1 MKMLYTAVGI
11 FKLKNQGKNNVYP
24 TVILSGKECRLDVQE
39 MMIWSALN
47 WRITD
52 DKQLHTYY
60 SEQKKKSGVVF
71 SRSYTDTLNRLIVRG
86 LVASGRGENG
96 EEALY
101 DLISGLYIIPL
112 YQSPVIRIISFLRMV
127 FIFKLP
133 YEKAKVLFERDKKNK
148 NERRV
153 MKLAFS
159 APMSTAEIV
168 KCIDKNIDFI
178 LIIRYMVA
186 KTANRYTHPIIT
198 ELFFPLP
205 HFSVAR
211 YIASNTSNR
220 KKNWNTV
227 CTTASA
233 NPIFPLL

>member
-24 TVILSGKECRLDVQE
+24 TVILSGNECRLDVQE

-52 DKQLHTYY
+52 EKQLHTYY
-60 SEQKKKSGVVF
+60 SEQEKKSGVVF

-86 LVASGRGENG
+86 LVACGRGENS

-112 YQSPVIRIISFLRMV
+112 YQSPFIRIISFLRMV

-148 NERRV
+148 NERRI

-168 KCIDKNIDFI
+168 KCMDKNIDFI
-178 LIIRYMVA
+178 LNEDDVMEFLYDDKFTTSENIAESVRGLSSVRTVL
-186 KTANRYTHPIIT
+186 TAVSNLYLRRQI
-198 ELFFPLP
+198 LFE
-205 HFSVAR
+205 R
-211 YIASNTSNR
+211 M
-220 KKNWNTV
+220 
-227 CTTASA
+227 
-233 NPIFPLL
+233 

>member
-1 MKMLYTAVGI
+1 MKELYTAVGI

-24 TVILSGKECRLDVQE
+24 TVILSGKERRLDVQE

-52 DKQLHTYY
+52 EKQLHTYY
-60 SEQKKKSGVVF
+60 SEQEKKSGVVF
-71 SRSYTDTLNRLIVRG
+71 SRSYNDTLNRLIVRG

-112 YQSPVIRIISFLRMV
+112 YQSPFIRIISFLRMV

-178 LIIRYMVA
+178 LNEDDVMEFLYDDKFTTSENIAESVRGLSSVRTVL
-186 KTANRYTHPIIT
+186 TAVSNLYLRRQI
-198 ELFFPLP
+198 LFE
-205 HFSVAR
+205 R
-211 YIASNTSNR
+211 M
-220 KKNWNTV
+220 
-227 CTTASA
+227 
-233 NPIFPLL
+233 

>member
-24 TVILSGKECRLDVQE
+24 TVILSGNECRLDVQE

-52 DKQLHTYY
+52 DKKLYTYY
-60 SEQKKKSGVVF
+60 SEQEKKSGVVF

-86 LVASGRGENG
+86 LVACGRGENG

-112 YQSPVIRIISFLRMV
+112 YQSPFIRIISFLRMV

-148 NERRV
+148 NERRI

-178 LIIRYMVA
+178 LNEDDVMEFLYDDKFTTSENIAENVRGLSSVRTVL
-186 KTANRYTHPIIT
+186 TAVSNLYLRRQI
-198 ELFFPLP
+198 LFE
-205 HFSVAR
+205 R
-211 YIASNTSNR
+211 M
-220 KKNWNTV
+220 
-227 CTTASA
+227 
-233 NPIFPLL
+233 

>member
-24 TVILSGKECRLDVQE
+24 TVILSGKECILDVQE

-60 SEQKKKSGVVF
+60 SEQEKKSGVVF

-148 NERRV
+148 NERRI
-153 MKLAFS
+153 MQLAFS

-178 LIIRYMVA
+178 LNEDDVVEFLYDDKFTTSENIAESVRGLSSVRTVL
-186 KTANRYTHPIIT
+186 TAVSNLYLRRQI
-198 ELFFPLP
+198 LFE
-205 HFSVAR
+205 R
-211 YIASNTSNR
+211 M
-220 KKNWNTV
+220 
-227 CTTASA
+227 
-233 NPIFPLL
+233 

>member
-1 MKMLYTAVGI
+1 MKTLYTAVGI

-24 TVILSGKECRLDVQE
+24 TVILSGNECRLDVQE

-52 DKQLHTYY
+52 DKKLYTYY
-60 SEQKKKSGVVF
+60 SEQEKKSGVVF

-86 LVASGRGENG
+86 LVASGYGENG

-112 YQSPVIRIISFLRMV
+112 YQSPFIRIISFLRMV

-148 NERRV
+148 NERRI

-178 LIIRYMVA
+178 LNEDDVMEFLYDDKFTTSENIAESVRGLSSVRTVL
-186 KTANRYTHPIIT
+186 TAVSNLYLRRQI
-198 ELFFPLP
+198 LFE
-205 HFSVAR
+205 R
-211 YIASNTSNR
+211 M
-220 KKNWNTV
+220 
-227 CTTASA
+227 
-233 NPIFPLL
+233 

>member
-24 TVILSGKECRLDVQE
+24 TVILSGNECRLDVQE

-86 LVASGRGENG
+86 LVACGRGENG

-112 YQSPVIRIISFLRMV
+112 YQSPFIRIISFLRMV

-148 NERRV
+148 NERRI

-178 LIIRYMVA
+178 LNEDDVMEFLYDDKFTTSENIAESVRGLSSVRTVLTAVSNLYLRRQILFERMWRYGG
-186 KTANRYTHPIIT
+186 
-198 ELFFPLP
+198 F
-205 HFSVAR
+205 
-211 YIASNTSNR
+211 
-220 KKNWNTV
+220 
-227 CTTASA
+227 
-233 NPIFPLL
+233 

>member
-24 TVILSGKECRLDVQE
+24 TVILSGNECRLDVQE

-52 DKQLHTYY
+52 DKKLYTYY

-86 LVASGRGENG
+86 LVACGRGENG

-112 YQSPVIRIISFLRMV
+112 YQSPFIRIISFLRMV

-178 LIIRYMVA
+178 LNEDDVVEFLYDDKFTTSENIAESVRGLSSVRTVL
-186 KTANRYTHPIIT
+186 TAVSNLYLRRQI
-198 ELFFPLP
+198 LFE
-205 HFSVAR
+205 R
-211 YIASNTSNR
+211 M
-220 KKNWNTV
+220 
-227 CTTASA
+227 
-233 NPIFPLL
+233 

>member
-1 MKMLYTAVGI
+1 MKTLYTAVGI

-24 TVILSGKECRLDVQE
+24 TVILSGKERRLDVQE

-52 DKQLHTYY
+52 DKKLYTYY
-60 SEQKKKSGVVF
+60 SEQEKKSGVVF

-112 YQSPVIRIISFLRMV
+112 YQSPFIRIISFLRMV

-148 NERRV
+148 SERRI

-159 APMSTAEIV
+159 APMSTAEMV

-178 LIIRYMVA
+178 LNEDDVMEFLYDDKFTTSENIAESVRGLSSVRTVL
-186 KTANRYTHPIIT
+186 TAVSNLYLRRQI
-198 ELFFPLP
+198 LFE
-205 HFSVAR
+205 R
-211 YIASNTSNR
+211 M
-220 KKNWNTV
+220 
-227 CTTASA
+227 
-233 NPIFPLL
+233 

>member
-1 MKMLYTAVGI
+1 MILTKERCLNMKELYTAVGI

-24 TVILSGKECRLDVQE
+24 TVILSGNECRLDVQE

-52 DKQLHTYY
+52 DKKLYTYY
-60 SEQKKKSGVVF
+60 SEQEKKSGVVF

-112 YQSPVIRIISFLRMV
+112 YQSPLIRIISFLRMV

-148 NERRV
+148 NERRI

-178 LIIRYMVA
+178 LNEDDVVEFLYDDKFTTSENIAESVRGLSSVRTVL
-186 KTANRYTHPIIT
+186 TAVSNLYLRRQI
-198 ELFFPLP
+198 LFE
-205 HFSVAR
+205 R
-211 YIASNTSNR
+211 M
-220 KKNWNTV
+220 
-227 CTTASA
+227 
-233 NPIFPLL
+233 

>member
-1 MKMLYTAVGI
+1 MKELYTAVGI

-24 TVILSGKECRLDVQE
+24 TVILSGKERRLDVQE

-52 DKQLHTYY
+52 DKKLYTYY

-112 YQSPVIRIISFLRMV
+112 YQSPFIRIISFLRMV

-133 YEKAKVLFERDKKNK
+133 YKKAKVLFERDKKNK
-148 NERRV
+148 NERRI

-178 LIIRYMVA
+178 LNEDDVVEFLYDDKFTTSENIAESVRGLSSVRTVL
-186 KTANRYTHPIIT
+186 TAVSNLYLRRQI
-198 ELFFPLP
+198 LFE
-205 HFSVAR
+205 R
-211 YIASNTSNR
+211 M
-220 KKNWNTV
+220 
-227 CTTASA
+227 
-233 NPIFPLL
+233 

>member
-1 MKMLYTAVGI
+1 MKTLYTAVGI

-24 TVILSGKECRLDVQE
+24 TVILSGKERRLDVQE

-60 SEQKKKSGVVF
+60 SEQEKKSGVVF

-112 YQSPVIRIISFLRMV
+112 YQSPLIRIISFLRMV

-148 NERRV
+148 NERRI

-178 LIIRYMVA
+178 LNEDDVMEFLYDDKFTTSENIAESVRGLSSVRTVL
-186 KTANRYTHPIIT
+186 TAVSNLYLRRQI
-198 ELFFPLP
+198 LFE
-205 HFSVAR
+205 R
-211 YIASNTSNR
+211 M
-220 KKNWNTV
+220 
-227 CTTASA
+227 
-233 NPIFPLL
+233 

>member
-1 MKMLYTAVGI
+1 MKTLYTAVGI

-24 TVILSGKECRLDVQE
+24 TVILSGNECRLDVQE

-52 DKQLHTYY
+52 DKQLYTYY
-60 SEQKKKSGVVF
+60 SEQEKKSGVVF

-86 LVASGRGENG
+86 LVASGCGENS
-96 EEALY
+96 EDALY
-101 DLISGLYIIPL
+101 NLISNLYIIPL
-112 YQSPVIRIISFLRMV
+112 YQSPLIRIISFLRMV

-148 NERRV
+148 NERRI

-178 LIIRYMVA
+178 LNEDDVMEFLYDDKFTTSENIAESVRGLSSVRTVL
-186 KTANRYTHPIIT
+186 TAVSNLYLRRQI
-198 ELFFPLP
+198 LFE
-205 HFSVAR
+205 R
-211 YIASNTSNR
+211 M
-220 KKNWNTV
+220 
-227 CTTASA
+227 
-233 NPIFPLL
+233 

>member
-1 MKMLYTAVGI
+1 MKTLYTAVGI
-11 FKLKNQGKNNVYP
+11 FKLKNQGKNDVYP
-24 TVILSGKECRLDVQE
+24 TVILSGNECRLDVQE

-52 DKQLHTYY
+52 EKQLHTYY

-112 YQSPVIRIISFLRMV
+112 YQSPLIRIISFLRMV

-148 NERRV
+148 NERRI

-178 LIIRYMVA
+178 LNEDDVVEFLYDDKFTTSENIAESVRGLSSVRTVL
-186 KTANRYTHPIIT
+186 TAVSNLYLRRQI
-198 ELFFPLP
+198 LFE
-205 HFSVAR
+205 R
-211 YIASNTSNR
+211 M
-220 KKNWNTV
+220 
-227 CTTASA
+227 
-233 NPIFPLL
+233 

>member
-1 MKMLYTAVGI
+1 MKELYTAVGI

-24 TVILSGKECRLDVQE
+24 TVILSGNECRLDVQE

-52 DKQLHTYY
+52 DKKLYTYY
-60 SEQKKKSGVVF
+60 SEQEKKSGVVF

-112 YQSPVIRIISFLRMV
+112 YQSPFIRIISFLRMV

-159 APMSTAEIV
+159 APLSTTEIV

-178 LIIRYMVA
+178 LNEDDVMEFLYDDKFTTSENIAESVRGLSSVRTVL
-186 KTANRYTHPIIT
+186 TAVSNLYLRRQI
-198 ELFFPLP
+198 LFE
-205 HFSVAR
+205 R
-211 YIASNTSNR
+211 M
-220 KKNWNTV
+220 
-227 CTTASA
+227 
-233 NPIFPLL
+233 

>member
-24 TVILSGKECRLDVQE
+24 TVILSGNECRLDVQE

-52 DKQLHTYY
+52 DKKLYTYY
-60 SEQKKKSGVVF
+60 SEQEKKSGVVF
-71 SRSYTDTLNRLIVRG
+71 SRSYNDTLNRLIVRG

-112 YQSPVIRIISFLRMV
+112 YQSPFIRIISFLRMV

-178 LIIRYMVA
+178 LNEDDVMEFLYDDKFTTSENIAESVRGLSSARTVL
-186 KTANRYTHPIIT
+186 TAVSNLYLRRQI
-198 ELFFPLP
+198 LFE
-205 HFSVAR
+205 R
-211 YIASNTSNR
+211 M
-220 KKNWNTV
+220 
-227 CTTASA
+227 
-233 NPIFPLL
+233 

>member
-1 MKMLYTAVGI
+1 MKELYTAVGI

-24 TVILSGKECRLDVQE
+24 TVILSGKERRLDVQE

-60 SEQKKKSGVVF
+60 SEQEKKSGVVF

-86 LVASGRGENG
+86 LVASGCGENG

-112 YQSPVIRIISFLRMV
+112 YQSPFIRIISFLRMV

-148 NERRV
+148 SERRI

-178 LIIRYMVA
+178 LNEDDVMEFLYDDKFTTSENIAENVRGLSSVRTVL
-186 KTANRYTHPIIT
+186 TAVSNLYLRRQI
-198 ELFFPLP
+198 LFE
-205 HFSVAR
+205 R
-211 YIASNTSNR
+211 M
-220 KKNWNTV
+220 
-227 CTTASA
+227 
-233 NPIFPLL
+233 

>member
-24 TVILSGKECRLDVQE
+24 TVILSGNECRLDVQE

-60 SEQKKKSGVVF
+60 SEQEKKSGVVF

-112 YQSPVIRIISFLRMV
+112 YQSPFIRIISFLRMV

-178 LIIRYMVA
+178 LNEDDVMEFLYDDKFTTSENIAESVRGLSSVRTVL
-186 KTANRYTHPIIT
+186 TAVSNLYLRRQI
-198 ELFFPLP
+198 LFE
-205 HFSVAR
+205 R
-211 YIASNTSNR
+211 M
-220 KKNWNTV
+220 
-227 CTTASA
+227 
-233 NPIFPLL
+233 

>member
-24 TVILSGKECRLDVQE
+24 TVILSGNECRLDVQE

-60 SEQKKKSGVVF
+60 SEQEKKSGVVF

-86 LVASGRGENG
+86 LVASGCGENS
-96 EEALY
+96 EDALY
-101 DLISGLYIIPL
+101 NLISNLYIIPL
-112 YQSPVIRIISFLRMV
+112 YQSPVIRIISFIRML

-148 NERRV
+148 NERRI

-178 LIIRYMVA
+178 LNEDDVMEFLYDDKFTTSENIAESVRGLSSVRTVL
-186 KTANRYTHPIIT
+186 TAISNLYLRRQI
-198 ELFFPLP
+198 LFE
-205 HFSVAR
+205 R
-211 YIASNTSNR
+211 M
-220 KKNWNTV
+220 
-227 CTTASA
+227 
-233 NPIFPLL
+233 

>member
-24 TVILSGKECRLDVQE
+24 TVILSGKERRLDVQE

-52 DKQLHTYY
+52 EKQLHTYY
-60 SEQKKKSGVVF
+60 SEQEKKSGVVF

-86 LVASGRGENG
+86 LVASGCGENG

-112 YQSPVIRIISFLRMV
+112 YQSPFIRIISFLRMV

-148 NERRV
+148 NERRI

-159 APMSTAEIV
+159 APMSTAEMV

-178 LIIRYMVA
+178 LNEDDVMEFLYDDKFTTSENIAESVRGLSSVRTVL
-186 KTANRYTHPIIT
+186 TALSNLYLRRQI
-198 ELFFPLP
+198 LFE
-205 HFSVAR
+205 R
-211 YIASNTSNR
+211 M
-220 KKNWNTV
+220 
-227 CTTASA
+227 
-233 NPIFPLL
+233 

>member
-24 TVILSGKECRLDVQE
+24 TVILSGKERRLDVQE

-52 DKQLHTYY
+52 DKKLYTYY
-60 SEQKKKSGVVF
+60 SEQKKKSDVVF
-71 SRSYTDTLNRLIVRG
+71 SRNYTDTLNRLIVRG

-112 YQSPVIRIISFLRMV
+112 YQSPFIRIISFLRMV

-133 YEKAKVLFERDKKNK
+133 YKKAKVLFERDKKNK
-148 NERRV
+148 NERRI

-178 LIIRYMVA
+178 LNEDDVMEFLYDDKFTTSENIAESVRGLSSVRTVL
-186 KTANRYTHPIIT
+186 TAVSNLYLRRQI
-198 ELFFPLP
+198 LFE
-205 HFSVAR
+205 R
-211 YIASNTSNR
+211 M
-220 KKNWNTV
+220 
-227 CTTASA
+227 
-233 NPIFPLL
+233 

>member
-24 TVILSGKECRLDVQE
+24 TVILSGKERRLDVQE

-52 DKQLHTYY
+52 DKKLYTYY
-60 SEQKKKSGVVF
+60 SEQEKKSGVVF

-112 YQSPVIRIISFLRMV
+112 YQSPLIRIISFLRMV

-148 NERRV
+148 NERRI

-178 LIIRYMVA
+178 LIEDDGMEFLYDDKFTTSENIAESVRGLSSVRTVL
-186 KTANRYTHPIIT
+186 TAVSNLYLRRQI
-198 ELFFPLP
+198 LFE
-205 HFSVAR
+205 R
-211 YIASNTSNR
+211 M
-220 KKNWNTV
+220 
-227 CTTASA
+227 
-233 NPIFPLL
+233 

>member
-1 MKMLYTAVGI
+1 MKELYTAVGI

-24 TVILSGKECRLDVQE
+24 TVILSGNECRLDVQE

-60 SEQKKKSGVVF
+60 SEQEKKSGVVF

-112 YQSPVIRIISFLRMV
+112 YQSPSIRIISFLRMV

-148 NERRV
+148 NERRI

-178 LIIRYMVA
+178 LNEDDVVEFLYDDKFTTSENIAESVRGLSSVRTVL
-186 KTANRYTHPIIT
+186 TAVSNLYLRRQI
-198 ELFFPLP
+198 LFE
-205 HFSVAR
+205 R
-211 YIASNTSNR
+211 M
-220 KKNWNTV
+220 
-227 CTTASA
+227 
-233 NPIFPLL
+233 

>member
-1 MKMLYTAVGI
+1 MKELYTAVGI

-24 TVILSGKECRLDVQE
+24 TVILSGNECRLDVQE

-52 DKQLHTYY
+52 DKKLYTYY

-86 LVASGRGENG
+86 LVACGRGENG

-112 YQSPVIRIISFLRMV
+112 YQSPFIRIISFLRMV

-178 LIIRYMVA
+178 LNEDDVVEFLYDDKFTTSENIAENVRGLSSVRTVL
-186 KTANRYTHPIIT
+186 TAVSNLYLRRQI
-198 ELFFPLP
+198 LFE
-205 HFSVAR
+205 R
-211 YIASNTSNR
+211 M
-220 KKNWNTV
+220 
-227 CTTASA
+227 
-233 NPIFPLL
+233 

>member
-1 MKMLYTAVGI
+1 MKELYTAVGI

-24 TVILSGKECRLDVQE
+24 TVILSGKERRLDVQE

-112 YQSPVIRIISFLRMV
+112 YQSPFIRIISFLRMV

-148 NERRV
+148 SERRI

-178 LIIRYMVA
+178 LNEDDVVEFLYDDKFTTSENIAESVRGLSSVRTVL
-186 KTANRYTHPIIT
+186 TAVSNLYLRRQM
-198 ELFFPLP
+198 LFE
-205 HFSVAR
+205 R
-211 YIASNTSNR
+211 M
-220 KKNWNTV
+220 
-227 CTTASA
+227 
-233 NPIFPLL
+233 

>member
-1 MKMLYTAVGI
+1 MKELYTAVGI

-24 TVILSGKECRLDVQE
+24 TVILSGNECRLDVQE

-60 SEQKKKSGVVF
+60 SEQEKKSGVVF

-112 YQSPVIRIISFLRMV
+112 YQSPFIRIISFLRMV

-148 NERRV
+148 NERRI

-178 LIIRYMVA
+178 LNEDDVVEFLYDDKFTTSENIAESVRGLSSVRTVL
-186 KTANRYTHPIIT
+186 TAVSNLYLRRQI
-198 ELFFPLP
+198 LFE
-205 HFSVAR
+205 R
-211 YIASNTSNR
+211 M
-220 KKNWNTV
+220 
-227 CTTASA
+227 
-233 NPIFPLL
+233 

>member
-24 TVILSGKECRLDVQE
+24 TVILSGNECRLDVQE

-60 SEQKKKSGVVF
+60 SEQEKKSGVVF

-86 LVASGRGENG
+86 LVACGRGENG

-112 YQSPVIRIISFLRMV
+112 YQSPFIRIISFLRMV

-148 NERRV
+148 NERRI

-178 LIIRYMVA
+178 LNEDDVVEFLYDDKFTTSENIAESVRGLSSVRTVL
-186 KTANRYTHPIIT
+186 TAVSNLYLRRQI
-198 ELFFPLP
+198 LFE
-205 HFSVAR
+205 R
-211 YIASNTSNR
+211 M
-220 KKNWNTV
+220 
-227 CTTASA
+227 
-233 NPIFPLL
+233 

>member
-24 TVILSGKECRLDVQE
+24 TVILSGNECRLDVQE

-47 WRITD
+47 WKITD
-52 DKQLHTYY
+52 EKQLHTYY
-60 SEQKKKSGVVF
+60 SEQEKKSGVVF

-86 LVASGRGENG
+86 LVACGRGENG

-112 YQSPVIRIISFLRMV
+112 YQSPFIRIISFLRMV

-148 NERRV
+148 NERRI

-178 LIIRYMVA
+178 LNEDDVMEFLYDDKFTTSENIAESVRGLSSVRTVL
-186 KTANRYTHPIIT
+186 TAVSNLYLRRQI
-198 ELFFPLP
+198 LFE
-205 HFSVAR
+205 R
-211 YIASNTSNR
+211 M
-220 KKNWNTV
+220 
-227 CTTASA
+227 
-233 NPIFPLL
+233 

>member
-1 MKMLYTAVGI
+1 MKELYTAVGI

-24 TVILSGKECRLDVQE
+24 TVILSGKERRLDVQE

-112 YQSPVIRIISFLRMV
+112 YQSPFIRIISFLRMV

-148 NERRV
+148 SERRI

-178 LIIRYMVA
+178 LNEDDVVEFLYDDKFTTSENIAESVRGLSSVRTVL
-186 KTANRYTHPIIT
+186 TAVSNLYLRRQI
-198 ELFFPLP
+198 LFE
-205 HFSVAR
+205 R
-211 YIASNTSNR
+211 M
-220 KKNWNTV
+220 
-227 CTTASA
+227 
-233 NPIFPLL
+233 

>member
-24 TVILSGKECRLDVQE
+24 TVVLSGKERRLDVQE

-52 DKQLHTYY
+52 EKQLHTYY
-60 SEQKKKSGVVF
+60 SEQEKKSGVVF
-71 SRSYTDTLNRLIVRG
+71 SRSYTDTLNRLIVC
-86 LVASGRGENG
+86 GENG

-112 YQSPVIRIISFLRMV
+112 YQSPFIRIISFLRMV

-148 NERRV
+148 NERRI

-159 APMSTAEIV
+159 APMSTAEMV

-178 LIIRYMVA
+178 LNEDDVMEFLYDDKFTTSENIAESVRGLSSVRTVL
-186 KTANRYTHPIIT
+186 TAVSNLYLRRQI
-198 ELFFPLP
+198 LFE
-205 HFSVAR
+205 R
-211 YIASNTSNR
+211 M
-220 KKNWNTV
+220 
-227 CTTASA
+227 
-233 NPIFPLL
+233 

>member
-1 MKMLYTAVGI
+1 MKTLYTAVGI

-112 YQSPVIRIISFLRMV
+112 YQSPFIRIISFLRMV

-133 YEKAKVLFERDKKNK
+133 YEKAKVLFER
-148 NERRV
+148 
-153 MKLAFS
+153 
-159 APMSTAEIV
+159 V
-168 KCIDKNIDFI
+168 K
-178 LIIRYMVA
+178 
-186 KTANRYTHPIIT
+186 
-198 ELFFPLP
+198 
-205 HFSVAR
+205 
-211 YIASNTSNR
+211 
-220 KKNWNTV
+220 
-227 CTTASA
+227 
-233 NPIFPLL
+233 

>member
-24 TVILSGKECRLDVQE
+24 TVILSGNECRLDVQE

-52 DKQLHTYY
+52 DKKLYTYY
-60 SEQKKKSGVVF
+60 SEQEKKSGVVF

-112 YQSPVIRIISFLRMV
+112 YQSPFIRIISFLRMV

-148 NERRV
+148 NERRI

-178 LIIRYMVA
+178 LNEDDVMEFLYDDKFTTCENIAESVRGLSSVRTVL
-186 KTANRYTHPIIT
+186 TAVSNLYLRRQI
-198 ELFFPLP
+198 LFE
-205 HFSVAR
+205 R
-211 YIASNTSNR
+211 M
-220 KKNWNTV
+220 
-227 CTTASA
+227 
-233 NPIFPLL
+233 

>member
-1 MKMLYTAVGI
+1 MKELYTAVGI

-39 MMIWSALN
+39 MMIWAALN

-86 LVASGRGENG
+86 LVASGCGENS

-112 YQSPVIRIISFLRMV
+112 YQSPFIRIISFLRMV

-148 NERRV
+148 NERRI

-168 KCIDKNIDFI
+168 KCMEKNIDFI
-178 LIIRYMVA
+178 LNEDDVMEFLYDDKFTTSENIAESVRGLSSVRTVL
-186 KTANRYTHPIIT
+186 TAVSNLYLRRQI
-198 ELFFPLP
+198 LFE
-205 HFSVAR
+205 R
-211 YIASNTSNR
+211 M
-220 KKNWNTV
+220 
-227 CTTASA
+227 
-233 NPIFPLL
+233 

>member
-1 MKMLYTAVGI
+1 MKELYTAVGI
-11 FKLKNQGKNNVYP
+11 FKIKNQGKNNVYP
-24 TVILSGKECRLDVQE
+24 TVILSGNECRLDVQE

-52 DKQLHTYY
+52 EKQLHTYY
-60 SEQKKKSGVVF
+60 SEQEKKSGVVF

-112 YQSPVIRIISFLRMV
+112 YQSPFIRIISFLRMV

-148 NERRV
+148 NERRI

-178 LIIRYMVA
+178 LNEDDVMEFLYDDKFTTSENIAESVRGLSSVRTVL
-186 KTANRYTHPIIT
+186 TAVSNLYLRRQI
-198 ELFFPLP
+198 LFE
-205 HFSVAR
+205 R
-211 YIASNTSNR
+211 M
-220 KKNWNTV
+220 
-227 CTTASA
+227 
-233 NPIFPLL
+233 

>member
-1 MKMLYTAVGI
+1 MKTLYTAVGI

-24 TVILSGKECRLDVQE
+24 TVILSGKERRLDVQE

-52 DKQLHTYY
+52 DKKLYTYY
-60 SEQKKKSGVVF
+60 SEQEKKSGVVF

-101 DLISGLYIIPL
+101 DLISRLYIIPL
-112 YQSPVIRIISFLRMV
+112 YQSPFIRIISFLRMV

-133 YEKAKVLFERDKKNK
+133 YEKAKVLFEWDKKNK
-148 NERRV
+148 SERRI

-159 APMSTAEIV
+159 APMSTAEMV

-178 LIIRYMVA
+178 LNEDDVMEFLYDDKFTTSENIAESVRGLSSVRTVL
-186 KTANRYTHPIIT
+186 TAVSNLYLRRQI
-198 ELFFPLP
+198 LFE
-205 HFSVAR
+205 R
-211 YIASNTSNR
+211 M
-220 KKNWNTV
+220 
-227 CTTASA
+227 
-233 NPIFPLL
+233 

>member
-1 MKMLYTAVGI
+1 MKELYTAVGI

-24 TVILSGKECRLDVQE
+24 TVILSGKERRLDVQE

-52 DKQLHTYY
+52 EKQLHTYY
-60 SEQKKKSGVVF
+60 SEQEKKSGVVF
-71 SRSYTDTLNRLIVRG
+71 SRSYIDTLNRLIVRG

-112 YQSPVIRIISFLRMV
+112 YQSPFVRIISFLRMV

-133 YEKAKVLFERDKKNK
+133 YKKAKVLFERDKKNK

-178 LIIRYMVA
+178 LNEDDVMEFLYDDKFTTSENIAESVRGLSSVRTVL
-186 KTANRYTHPIIT
+186 TAVSNLYLRRQI
-198 ELFFPLP
+198 LFE
-205 HFSVAR
+205 R
-211 YIASNTSNR
+211 M
-220 KKNWNTV
+220 
-227 CTTASA
+227 
-233 NPIFPLL
+233 

>member
-1 MKMLYTAVGI
+1 MKELYTAVGI

-24 TVILSGKECRLDVQE
+24 TVILSGNECRLDVQE

-52 DKQLHTYY
+52 EKQLHTYY
-60 SEQKKKSGVVF
+60 SEQEKKSGVVF

-86 LVASGRGENG
+86 LVACGRGENG

-112 YQSPVIRIISFLRMV
+112 YQSPFIRIISFLRMV

-148 NERRV
+148 SERRI

-159 APMSTAEIV
+159 APMSTAEMV

-178 LIIRYMVA
+178 LNEDDVMEFLYDDKFTTSENIAESVRGLSSVRTVL
-186 KTANRYTHPIIT
+186 TAVSNLYLRRQI
-198 ELFFPLP
+198 LFE
-205 HFSVAR
+205 R
-211 YIASNTSNR
+211 M
-220 KKNWNTV
+220 
-227 CTTASA
+227 
-233 NPIFPLL
+233 